1 MLFSDAKV
9 IIPFDSAKDQ
19 KPAASGLYEIHTLYC
34 MIITQLPRFCLPF
47 REKSVLLQT
56 KKENMKYGTLL
67 VIDDNPSI
75 LTALKICLGNTF
87 ERILTLSRPD
97 TAPTLL
103 QQEQVDL
110 ILLDMNFSLGVNSG
124 QEGLLWLRTLR
135 RLHANIPVVLITAY
149 ADIQLAIKGLKT
161 GAADFVTKPW
171 DNDELIRTL
180 KDAIDRSQEVETLES
195 IETTHIHKVVDQCH
209 GNISRAAELLG
220 ITRQTLYAKLKR

>member
-1 MLFSDAKV
+1 
-9 IIPFDSAKDQ
+9 
-19 KPAASGLYEIHTLYC
+19 
-34 MIITQLPRFCLPF
+34 
-47 REKSVLLQT
+47 
-56 KKENMKYGTLL
+56 MKYGTLL

-87 ERILTLSRPD
+87 ERILTLPRPD

-124 QEGLLWLRTLR
+124 QDGLLWLRTFR

-149 ADIQLAIKGLKT
+149 ADIQLAIKGLKS
-161 GAADFVTKPW
+161 GAADFITKPW

-195 IETTHIHKVVDQCH
+195 IESTHIHKEVDQCH

>member
-1 MLFSDAKV
+1 
-9 IIPFDSAKDQ
+9 
-19 KPAASGLYEIHTLYC
+19 
-34 MIITQLPRFCLPF
+34 MIITQQSRFYLSF

-56 KKENMKYGTLL
+56 KKIKDMKYGTLL

-124 QEGLLWLRTLR
+124 QDGLLWLRTFR
-135 RLHANIPVVLITAY
+135 RLHAHIPVVLITAF
-149 ADIQLAIKGLKT
+149 ADVQLAIKGLKS

-171 DNDELIRTL
+171 DNDELIRVL
-180 KDAIDRSQEVETLES
+180 KDAIDNNTEVATLENFENDY
-195 IETTHIHKVVDQCH
+195 IRKVVDKCH
-209 GNISRAAELLG
+209 GNISRAAEMLG

>member
-1 MLFSDAKV
+1 
-9 IIPFDSAKDQ
+9 
-19 KPAASGLYEIHTLYC
+19 
-34 MIITQLPRFCLPF
+34 
-47 REKSVLLQT
+47 
-56 KKENMKYGTLL
+56 MKYGTLL

-75 LTALKICLGNTF
+75 LTALKICLSNTF

-103 QQEQVDL
+103 QQEPVDI

-124 QEGLLWLRTLR
+124 QEGLLWLRTFR

-149 ADIQLAIKGLKT
+149 ADIQLAIKGLKS
-161 GAADFVTKPW
+161 GAADFITKPW

-195 IETTHIHKVVDQCH
+195 IETTHIHKVVDKCH

>member
-1 MLFSDAKV
+1 LYDYHTTAPFLFV
-9 IIPFDSAKDQ
+9 V
-19 KPAASGLYEIHTLYC
+19 SGKKRT
-34 MIITQLPRFCLPF
+34 FAN
-47 REKSVLLQT
+47 

-103 QQEQVDL
+103 QQEQVDI

-124 QEGLLWLRTLR
+124 QDGLLWLRTFR
-135 RLHANIPVVLITAY
+135 RLHAHIPVVLITAF
-149 ADIQLAIKGLKT
+149 ADVQLAIKGLKS

-171 DNDELIRTL
+171 DNDELIRVL
-180 KDAIDRSQEVETLES
+180 KDAIDNNTEVATLENFENDY
-195 IETTHIHKVVDQCH
+195 IRKVVDKCH
-209 GNISRAAELLG
+209 GNISRAAEMLG

>member
-1 MLFSDAKV
+1 
-9 IIPFDSAKDQ
+9 
-19 KPAASGLYEIHTLYC
+19 
-34 MIITQLPRFCLPF
+34 
-47 REKSVLLQT
+47 
-56 KKENMKYGTLL
+56 MKYGTIL

-75 LTALKICLGNTF
+75 ITALKICLGATF
-87 ERILTLSRPD
+87 EKVLTLPRPD

-103 QQEQVDL
+103 QQEQVDV

-124 QEGLLWLRTLR
+124 QEGLLWLRTFR

-180 KDAIDRSQEVETLES
+180 KDAIDRSLKVETLES
-195 IETTHIHKVVDQCH
+195 IESNHIHKVVDKCH

>member
-1 MLFSDAKV
+1 MYDYHTT
-9 IIPFDSAKDQ
+9 IPFLFAVSEKKRTFANKKIKD
-19 KPAASGLYEIHTLYC
+19 
-34 MIITQLPRFCLPF
+34 
-47 REKSVLLQT
+47 
-56 KKENMKYGTLL
+56 MKYGTLL

-124 QEGLLWLRTLR
+124 QDGLLWLRTFR
-135 RLHANIPVVLITAY
+135 RLHAHIPVVLITAF
-149 ADIQLAIKGLKT
+149 ADVQLAIKGLKS

-171 DNDELIRTL
+171 DNDELIRVL
-180 KDAIDRSQEVETLES
+180 KDAIDNNTEVTTLENFENDY
-195 IETTHIHKVVDQCH
+195 IRKVVDKCH
-209 GNISRAAELLG
+209 GNISRAAEMLG

>member
-1 MLFSDAKV
+1 
-9 IIPFDSAKDQ
+9 
-19 KPAASGLYEIHTLYC
+19 
-34 MIITQLPRFCLPF
+34 
-47 REKSVLLQT
+47 
-56 KKENMKYGTLL
+56 MKYGTIL

-75 LTALKICLGNTF
+75 LTALKICLGGTF
-87 ERILTLSRPD
+87 EKILTLPCPD
-97 TAPTLL
+97 TAPALL
-103 QQEQVDL
+103 QQEPVDI

-124 QEGLLWLRTLR
+124 QEGLLWLRTFR

-161 GAADFVTKPW
+161 GTADFVTKPW

-180 KDAIDRSQEVETLES
+180 KDAIDRSQEVETLER

>member
-1 MLFSDAKV
+1 
-9 IIPFDSAKDQ
+9 
-19 KPAASGLYEIHTLYC
+19 

-47 REKSVLLQT
+47 QEKSVLLQT

-103 QQEQVDL
+103 QQEQVDI

-124 QEGLLWLRTLR
+124 QDGLLWLRTFH
-135 RLHANIPVVLITAY
+135 RLHAHIPVVLITAF
-149 ADIQLAIKGLKT
+149 ADVQLAIKGLKS

-171 DNDELIRTL
+171 DNDELIRVL
-180 KDAIDRSQEVETLES
+180 KDAIDNNTEVATLENFENDY
-195 IETTHIHKVVDQCH
+195 IRKVVDKCH
-209 GNISRAAELLG
+209 GNISRAAEMLG

>member
-1 MLFSDAKV
+1 MYDYHTTAPFLFAV
-9 IIPFDSAKDQ
+9 
-19 KPAASGLYEIHTLYC
+19 SGKKRT
-34 MIITQLPRFCLPF
+34 FAN
-47 REKSVLLQT
+47 

-124 QEGLLWLRTLR
+124 QDGLLWLRTFR
-135 RLHANIPVVLITAY
+135 RLHAHIPVVLITAF
-149 ADIQLAIKGLKT
+149 ADVQLAIKGLKS

-171 DNDELIRTL
+171 DNDELIRVL
-180 KDAIDRSQEVETLES
+180 KDAIDNNTEVATLENFENDY
-195 IETTHIHKVVDQCH
+195 IRKVVDKCH
-209 GNISRAAELLG
+209 GNISRAAEMLG